1 MSGTLISGVTTPLGR
16 ALAARLVARGPVL
29 GVGMDPVERMQST
42 FPDGV
47 TYHQVD
53 LTRPRRMRRLLF
65 GPARDLGIE
74 SVVHLAVHRSARA
87 RGSKAHRLNVDATR
101 LMLRLSEDHP
111 SIQRFVHYSTGAVY
125 QRKARTPDLIREDQP
140 VEMSPRAPQWVR
152 DRVEAD
158 VTVCARMGLS
168 PLHVNVLRCAEIL
181 APDMGSQLFD
191 YLSSRVCLRSLGF
204 DPVLNLLSLDDAA
217 RALELALD
225 ATEPGIIN
233 IPGADTLTLSRAI
246 RLWGR
251 DDIPVPAPVLGPMY
265 RLRAKVR
272 GTEFDYEMNA
282 ARFHYNAVLDGDRA
296 RRLLGYEPEVGVD
309 WPGGRAG
316 NAAAR

>member
-1 MSGTLISGVTTPLGR
+1 MSGTLVSGVTTPLGR

-29 GVGMDPVERMQST
+29 GVGLDPAARAQALL
-42 FPDGV
+42 PDGV

-65 GPARDLGIE
+65 GPARALGVDA
-74 SVVHLAVHRSARA
+74 VVHLAVHRSARA
-87 RGSKAHRLNVDATR
+87 HGARARRLHVDATR

-111 SIQRFVHYSTGAVY
+111 SIRRFVHYSTGAVY

-140 VEMSPRAPQWVR
+140 VELSPRAPQWVR

-168 PLHVNVLRCAEIL
+168 PVHVNVLRCAEIL
-181 APDMGSQLFD
+181 APDMGSQLHD
-191 YLSSRVCLRSLGF
+191 YLSSRVCLRSLGY

-217 RALELALD
+217 RAFDLALD
-225 ATEPGIIN
+225 ATAPGIVN
-233 IPGADTLTLSRAI
+233 VPGADTLTLSTAI

-251 DDIPVPAPVLGPMY
+251 DDIPLPAPVLGPLY
-265 RLRAKVR
+265 RLRARVK
-272 GTEFDYEMNA
+272 GTDFDYGGNA
-282 ARFHYNAVLDGDRA
+282 ARFHYNAVLDG
-296 RRLLGYEPEVGVD
+296 
-309 WPGGRAG
+309 
-316 NAAAR
+316 